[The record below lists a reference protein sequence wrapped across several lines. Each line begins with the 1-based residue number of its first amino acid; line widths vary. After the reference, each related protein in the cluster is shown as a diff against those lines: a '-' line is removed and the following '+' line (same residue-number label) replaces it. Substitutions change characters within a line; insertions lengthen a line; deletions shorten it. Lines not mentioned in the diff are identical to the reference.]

1 MRSLCSKLN
10 SLSFHLPSKNIIPN
24 AEQVAMKNLLLD
36 HIKFGV
42 HIPVMGFDGN
52 HPTKEEI
59 ISFAQHAEALGYD
72 SLSANDHIV
81 FHTSWLDALSTISV
95 VAASTTRILIGTSI
109 LNIVVRN
116 PVVSAKAL
124 AAIDILS
131 SGRLFAGVGPGSHR
145 GDYDACGIDFNQR
158 WPRFSEALQILVRLL
173 RSGDNTSSMP
183 FSYKGKY
190 YTLKDIFLT
199 PKPIQKPHPP
209 IYVGSWGSDI
219 GLKRLA
225 KYSNGWMASAYNI
238 TPAKFKEKWNFLL
251 SYRRSLGKEEQDQQP
266 FDNSVMSMFGYIHDE
281 KEKVLEVVKKIL
293 SPALRRPAEDLERM
307 LLFGSSDECLR
318 KIENL
323 VDAGVKRIHFW
334 PVVDYEN
341 QIRIFKNEVCSD
353 L

>member
-1 MRSLCSKLN
+1 
-10 SLSFHLPSKNIIPN
+10 
-24 AEQVAMKNLLLD
+24 MKHLLLD

-145 GDYDACGIDFNQR
+145 GDYDACGIDFNER

-173 RSGDNTSSMP
+173 SIGYNTSSIP

-190 YTLKDIFLT
+190 YTLKDVFLT
-199 PKPIQKPHPP
+199 PPPVQKPHPP
-209 IYVGSWGSDI
+209 IYVGSWGSEI

-251 SYRRSLGKEEQDQQP
+251 AYRKSIGKEEEQGQQL
-266 FDNSVMSMFGYIHDE
+266 FDNSVMSMFGYIDDD
-281 KEKVLEVVKKIL
+281 KEKVRSVVKEIL
-293 SPALRRPAEDLERM
+293 SPALKRPAEELEQV
-307 LLFGSSDECLR
+307 LLFGSSDECIR
-318 KIENL
+318 KIKNL

-334 PVVDYEN
+334 PVLNCEN
-341 QIRIFKNEVCSD
+341 QISIFKNEVCAD